1 MEKQTTSVLGTI
13 QLLMN
18 KFSQTLILF
27 LFIFLCETD
36 KIVSQVA
43 HSASYISNFH
53 AGVRHKLNGELAQ
66 AISKFTTCLKE
77 DPIDDAVHYVLY
89 QIYFGKDELKL
100 ALSHI
105 KWALKIDPSNKH
117 YKIELANI
125 YSKTG
130 GYKQAALL
138 FEDLIK
144 KDIQNFEFYEQA
156 ADNWIKAKKI
166 KKGIAILNKLEYNI
180 GLDPQILLQKAAL
193 FEMIKDN
200 KTALSLLLLANKQFP
215 GEPIILNTLLDFY
228 MSRGNDSEGILV
240 LKELLNADPS
250 DGYALI
256 LLAEIQYNNGEI
268 NEGHANFKK
277 AVKADGLN
285 IDQRMEILIR
295 LQKEEAVNLN
305 ELSDLIDFMI
315 TTYPKEAKV
324 HAIRGDHYFKLKQP
338 LIAIESYKN
347 AVNCDPNL
355 YQIWTQIISLE
366 YENEQWDSLFVDS
379 EKSLTYFPTQPLVYF
394 FCGVAANKLS
404 FFNKAMEHLS
414 SGLDFL
420 VNDVSLEAEIN
431 SQLGISY
438 FGLKQK
444 EHGYQKF
451 EKSLQLAPKN
461 NIIIQT
467 FAIQLAQNQ
476 IDFSKANKLLDNLI
490 LFDSGDAKSLSVKGR
505 VLFYEKKYSEALD
518 FLLRALKL
526 LENNAVLNDYLG
538 DTYYFL
544 GEILKASDF
553 WLKAKLLGSK
563 NNFLDQK
570 INTKTYHEALY

>member
-1 MEKQTTSVLGTI
+1 
-13 QLLMN
+13 MN
-18 KFSQTLILF
+18 NSFHSLILVLVF
-27 LFIFLCETD
+27 FACETD
-36 KIVSQVA
+36 RVVSQVA
-43 HSASYISNFH
+43 HSPTYISSFH
-53 AGVRHKLNGELAQ
+53 AGVRHKLNGEITQ
-66 AISKFTTCLKE
+66 AITKFTTCLN
-77 DPIDDAVHYVLY
+77 DDQNDDAVHYALY
-89 QIYFGKDELKL
+89 QIYSEQDELQL
-100 ALSHI
+100 ALIHI

-117 YKIELANI
+117 YKLELANS
-125 YSKTG
+125 YSATG
-130 GYKQAALL
+130 GYKKAAILL
-138 FEDLIK
+138 EELIK
-144 KDIQNFEFYEQA
+144 KDLQNTALYDQA
-156 ADNWIKAKKI
+156 VYNWGKANKI
-166 KKGIAILNKLEYNI
+166 KKAIALLNKLEYNI

-256 LLAEIQYNNGEI
+256 LLAEIQYSNGEI
-268 NEGHANFKK
+268 NEALANFKK
-277 AVKADGLN
+277 AIKEEGLT

-295 LQKEEAVNLN
+295 LQKEKDINLI
-305 ELSDLIDFMI
+305 ELSDLIDFMVNA
-315 TTYPKEAKV
+315 YPKEAKA
-324 HAIRGDHYFKLKQP
+324 HAIKGDHYFKLKQP
-338 LIAIESYKN
+338 LIAIESYKD

-414 SGLDFL
+414 AGLDFL

-444 EHGYQKF
+444 ELGFQKF
-451 EKSLQLAPKN
+451 EKSLQLAPRN
-461 NIIIQT
+461 NIMIQT
-467 FAIQLAQNQ
+467 FAIQLARNQ
-476 IDFSKANKLLDNLI
+476 IDFPKANKLVDNLLLLDN
-490 LFDSGDAKSLSVKGR
+490 GDAKSLSTKGR
-505 VLFYEKKYSEALD
+505 ILFYENKYPESLE

-526 LENNAVLNDYLG
+526 LENDGVINDYLG

-544 GEILKASDF
+544 GQISKASDF
-553 WLKAKLLGSK
+553 WSKAKLLGSK
-563 NNFLDQK
+563 NNYLDQK
-570 INTKTYHEALY
+570 INTKTYHEGFY